1 MQVPDRLTVLSTP
14 LVEKQWVGNFMSMSF
29 LFEEQTC
36 ISEGA
41 LIHYQLKKLLQYIYI
56 YTNREI
62 VILTYMCLL
71 HELIHTLIGTG

>member
-1 MQVPDRLTVLSTP
+1 
-14 LVEKQWVGNFMSMSF
+14 MSMSF

-41 LIHYQLKKLLQYIYI
+41 LIHYQLKKLLQYIY
-56 YTNREI
+56 TNREI